1 MSHVTQVECQIL
13 DLDCLEAAIAPL
25 GLELMRGQSTYRW
38 YGTFVGDAPLPE
50 GVKVEDLGRCAHAI
64 RVKPHAGLSSKPY
77 EIGLV
82 KQENGSYRLA
92 WDFWRGGYGLEDCA
106 GTGCQ
111 KVVQGYAVEVSK
123 KHLRKAGYQPVC
135 TTLANG
141 EVQIKARR

>member
-1 MSHVTQVECQIL
+1 MSHISEVQCEIK
-13 DLDCLEAAIAPL
+13 DLDALGLALAPL
-25 GLELMRGQSTYRW
+25 GLELMRDQTSYRW
-38 YGTFVGDAPLPE
+38 FGRYVGDTDLPP
-50 GVKVEDLGRCAHAI
+50 GVKEEDLGKCSHAI

-92 WDFWRGGYGLEDCA
+92 YDFWKGGYGLEACA
-106 GTGCQ
+106 GAGCQ